1 MKNIVIPVNTPS
13 GCYEVKVGSGLIRTL
28 GEEMQR
34 LGMGGRCVVVSGE
47 NVFPLYGQTA
57 LTSLREAGFQADAVV
72 FPAGEST
79 KSLACFPAGENTKSL
94 ACYGELMNDL
104 TDRQFS
110 RSDCLVALG
119 GGVTG
124 DLTGFAAAT
133 YQRGIRFVL

>member
-79 KSLACFPAGENTKSL
+79 KSLAC
-94 ACYGELMNDL
+94 YGELMNEL

-133 YQRGIRFVL
+133 YQ